1 MMKMKPFS
9 TGYEYKLVALG
20 DIVAG
25 QKVGRTSDRD
35 ITLFG
40 GSGTGPS
47 SGLGIQFAAV
57 GKIVYDLARE
67 RRLGHEIPT
76 DWLTEVHHP

>member
-1 MMKMKPFS
+1 MDLFATRSEDKF
-9 TGYEYKLVALG
+9 VALG
-20 DIVAG
+20 EIAAG
-25 QKVGRTSDRD
+25 RKKGRTSDQD

-57 GKIVYDLARE
+57 GKVVYDAAGKRG
-67 RRLGHEIPT
+67 LGHEIPT
-76 DWLTEVHHP
+76 SFLTEVHHP